1 MALKNETFFTPLQVH
16 FIRSLIDGRREISD
30 QEAATRAQKLGIH
43 ELVFPCVV
51 VSVAPYYTSVP
62 PGKKDEVIQECSNY
76 ICRFL
81 EKAGYI
87 YLCNT
92 NSYDNIL
99 IIIPTQANQLTAQDI
114 ENTCIRLHQKFCHH
128 FQLEAFIG
136 IGSEVSKYTDITK
149 SASEANEML
158 AYKYQFADRGV
169 INCANI
175 ARFKHLSLNGGD
187 IMFERV
193 IGRFQ
198 DGDLGMMAVRLD
210 ELVESIRKR
219 LGISNTAI
227 RRTFIELAVNILHI
241 AANADV
247 DVDAVLGGLEV
258 YNWVMQQNHTEV
270 LTEWLLSLSAKLL
283 SQMERKQD
291 TREKEIIRQAC
302 EYISLHID
310 DPCLSLQTISESVK
324 LSASYFSQLFKE
336 EKGTGVNNYI
346 TESRVELS
354 KQLLLSTNCTCEMI
368 ALQTGFTTAT
378 YFGRVFKKKTGLT
391 PNEYRRSLKSS

>member
-1 MALKNETFFTPLQVH
+1 MQLNNESFFSPIQIH
-16 FIRSLIDGRREISD
+16 FIRSIIDGRREISEE
-30 QEAATRAQKLGIH
+30 EAVTRAQKLGIH
-43 ELVFPCVV
+43 EIVFPCAV

-62 PGKKDEVIQECSNY
+62 PEKKDELIQECSNY

-81 EKAGYI
+81 EKAEYL
-87 YLCNT
+87 YLCHT

-99 IIIPTQANQLTAQDI
+99 IIIPTEANELTAQDLDK
-114 ENTCIRLHQKFCHH
+114 TFIRLHQKFCRH

-149 SASEANEML
+149 SASEASEML
-158 AYKYQFADRGV
+158 AYKFQFADRGV
-169 INCANI
+169 INVANI
-175 ARFKHLSLNGGD
+175 SRFKHLSLNGGD

-198 DGDLGMMAVRLD
+198 DGDLGMMAVRLN
-210 ELVESIRKR
+210 ELVESTRKR
-219 LGISNTAI
+219 PGISNTAI
-227 RRTFIELAVNILHI
+227 RRTFIELAVQILHI

-258 YNWVMQQNHTEV
+258 YNWVIQQNHTEV
-270 LTEWLLSLSAKLL
+270 LTEWLLDLSAKLL

-291 TREKEIIRQAC
+291 MSEKEIIRQAC
-302 EYISLHID
+302 EYISVHID
-310 DPCLSLQTISESVK
+310 DPDLSLQMISESVK

-346 TESRVELS
+346 TDSRIELS
-354 KQLLLSTNCTCEMI
+354 KQLLLSTNCTCEII
-368 ALQTGFTTAT
+368 ALQTGFATAT
-378 YFGRVFKKKTGLT
+378 YFGRVFKKKTGVT
-391 PNEYRRSLKSS
+391 PIEYRRRSKYA